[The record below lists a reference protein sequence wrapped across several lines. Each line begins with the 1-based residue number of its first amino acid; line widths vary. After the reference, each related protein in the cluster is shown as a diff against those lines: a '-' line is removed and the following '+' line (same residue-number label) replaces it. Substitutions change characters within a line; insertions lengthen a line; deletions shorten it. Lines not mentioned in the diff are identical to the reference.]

1 MSSNWSIYII
11 ALTAL
16 MIVGSFLLLFGNRT
30 RPADSEAKTGHV
42 YDGIEEYDNPLP
54 AWWLYLFVITLV
66 FAIGYLVA
74 YPGLGSFPG
83 LLGWSQTGQW
93 QAEVDV
99 AKARYEPV
107 FAKYRDMPVEQVAQ
121 DPEALRMGQ
130 RIFANNCSQCHGS
143 DAGGA
148 RGFPNLRDND
158 WLWGGSAEAIH
169 TTIVN
174 GRQGGMPPWG
184 QMLGE
189 EGVKN
194 TAHYALTLSGALPAG
209 PESAAGETSFKTI
222 CASCHGVDGKGNQML
237 GAPNLTDDIWLYGKE
252 LETVKHGIRNGRMGQ
267 MPAFGGQ
274 LDADKIHL
282 LTAYVLSLSPA
293 R

>member
-1 MSSNWSIYII
+1 MTGNWSIYII
-11 ALTAL
+11 TLTAI

-54 AWWLYLFVITLV
+54 AWWLYLFVITLL
-66 FAIGYLVA
+66 FAIAYLVA
-74 YPGLGSFPG
+74 YPGLGNFPG

-107 FAKYRDMPVEQVAQ
+107 FAKYRDMPVEQLAKE
-121 DPEALRMGQ
+121 PEALRMGQ

-148 RGFPNLRDND
+148 RGFPNLRDSD
-158 WLWGGSAEAIH
+158 WLWGGSADAIH
-169 TTIVN
+169 TTITN

-189 EGVKN
+189 DGVN
-194 TAHYALTLSGALPAG
+194 NAAHYALSLSGALPAG
-209 PESAAGETSFKTI
+209 TESAAGEATFKTI
-222 CASCHGVDGKGNQML
+222 CSSCHGAEGKGNTLL
-237 GAPNLTDDIWLYGKE
+237 GAPNLTDGIWLYGSE

-267 MPAFGGQ
+267 MPAFGAT
-274 LDADKIHL
+274 LDSDRIHL
-282 LTAYVLSLSPA
+282 LTAYVLSLSAA

>member
-1 MSSNWSIYII
+1 
-11 ALTAL
+11 
-16 MIVGSFLLLFGNRT
+16 
-30 RPADSEAKTGHV
+30 
-42 YDGIEEYDNPLP
+42 
-54 AWWLYLFVITLV
+54 
-66 FAIGYLVA
+66 
-74 YPGLGSFPG
+74 
-83 LLGWSQTGQW
+83 
-93 QAEVDV
+93 
-99 AKARYEPV
+99 
-107 FAKYRDMPVEQVAQ
+107 MPVEQVAQ

-130 RIFANNCSQCHGS
+130 RIFANNCAQCHGS

-174 GRQGGMPPWG
+174 GRQGGMPPWA

-189 EGVKN
+189 EGVNN
-194 TAHYALTLSGALPAG
+194 TAHYALALSGALPAG

-222 CASCHGVDGKGNQML
+222 CASCHGVEGKGNQML
-237 GAPNLTDDIWLYGKE
+237 GAPDLTDDIWLYGKE

-282 LTAYVLSLSPA
+282 LTAYVLSLSSV